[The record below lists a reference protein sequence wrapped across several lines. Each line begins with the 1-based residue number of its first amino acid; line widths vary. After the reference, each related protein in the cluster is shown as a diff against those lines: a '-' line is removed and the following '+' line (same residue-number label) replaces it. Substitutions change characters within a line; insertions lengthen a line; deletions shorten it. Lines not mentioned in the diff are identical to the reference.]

1 MAANAQIKVEPYSGA
16 ENQIFRQ
23 FEHLFRGF
31 IGVAAIPANQ
41 QSNFLQL
48 HLRDAALRYF
58 QTLLEAT
65 RNDLELS
72 LTALRDHYAN
82 QDLQEVHVLKLEQL
96 RFDPKTDS
104 PENFLVNL
112 QTKDQRA
119 YPTPNLPAVAALA
132 LPGDG
137 GAGDRAEHA
146 RFDGETA
153 ARAARLQAA
162 EDNKNEQVKRI
173 FIKAMPGWLRSKLME
188 QPPATLVTD
197 LCTTAR
203 QQMTIRDMCRKDDYP
218 EDGFNEINNTA
229 SENLINALSK
239 LNQTQDSLDK
249 KLQTID
255 DRITA
260 AQIETTQRDVTHSPQ
275 QSFNRQGQFPA
286 VPYTP
291 RNNYASQLYQNSYRG
306 NNPRGRS
313 FFNRNPRPR
322 FANTNAQV
330 FYPRNFISQSQFRMP
345 TSPYMPVTR
354 SSVTFCYT
362 CGYPNHRSSQC
373 SQRGRTNNRGTSFP
387 FNRQSKN

>member
-1 MAANAQIKVEPYSGA
+1 MP
-16 ENQIFRQ
+16 
-23 FEHLFRGF
+23 
-31 IGVAAIPANQ
+31 
-41 QSNFLQL
+41 
-48 HLRDAALRYF
+48 
-58 QTLLEAT
+58 EAT

-72 LTALRDHYAN
+72 LTALRDHFAN

-112 QTKDQRA
+112 QTKAQRA
-119 YPTPNLPAVAALA
+119 YPTPNLPAVAVLA

-146 RFDGETA
+146 RFDGETG
-153 ARAARLQAA
+153 ARDARLQAA

-218 EDGFNEINNTA
+218 EDGFNEINNA
-229 SENLINALSK
+229 VSANLINALSK

-255 DRITA
+255 DRITV
-260 AQIETTQRDVTHSPQ
+260 AQIETTTQRDVTHSPQ
-275 QSFNRQGQFPA
+275 QPFNRQGQFSA
-286 VPYTP
+286 APYTT
-291 RNNYASQLYQNSYRG
+291 RNNYASQNNYASPMYQNTEEIISEVEMSLIEIRD
-306 NNPRGRS
+306 PD
-313 FFNRNPRPR
+313 
-322 FANTNAQV
+322 TQTLTLKC
-330 FYPRNFISQSQFRMP
+330 FILEISHPSHNSACP
-345 TSPYMPVTR
+345 PAHI
-354 SSVTFCYT
+354 CL
-362 CGYPNHRSSQC
+362 
-373 SQRGRTNNRGTSFP
+373 
-387 FNRQSKN
+387 